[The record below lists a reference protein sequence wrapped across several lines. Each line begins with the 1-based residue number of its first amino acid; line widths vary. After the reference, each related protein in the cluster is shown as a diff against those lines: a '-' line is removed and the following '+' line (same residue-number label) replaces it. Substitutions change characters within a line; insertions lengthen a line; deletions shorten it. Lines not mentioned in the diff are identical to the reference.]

1 MIHQKTGGR
10 GMAPPPPAPSD
21 SDSPFMIL
29 SELAL
34 RQLRNDVDV
43 APSVPS
49 SAGPSKVQVQV
60 L

>member
-1 MIHQKTGGR
+1 
-10 GMAPPPPAPSD
+10 MAPQPPAPSD
-21 SDSPFMIL
+21 SVSPFTIL

-43 APSVPS
+43 APSVPCS
-49 SAGPSKVQVQV
+49 GGPSKVQVQV

>member
-1 MIHQKTGGR
+1 
-10 GMAPPPPAPSD
+10 MASLPPDPSD
-21 SDSPFMIL
+21 SDSPFTIL